1 MSTTTLKKG
10 ARTNISIWMVILVI
24 FVVLGIAAW
33 IFQLTQGLSST
44 GINQAVVWGIYIGTF
59 FLLAG
64 TASGFLFLAS
74 LGNLVF
80 IPGLDKYRPG
90 LLIGAVCTYI
100 AAGIIILM
108 DIGHP
113 ERVYQFLTSPQFNSP
128 FVWDFYALA
137 LGTIAALAFL
147 FLNPKEK
154 WMGWI
159 AGIVSLVVV
168 VAEGLLLSVTG
179 SRPLWD
185 SALTPVVFV
194 VEAVITS
201 IAFLYVAISDE
212 KVNQWLASVLRV
224 FLPILL
230 VLTFVEV
237 ITVMVGG
244 EANAKEAMRLLLTG
258 NLALL
263 FWGQIAVGIVLPM
276 VIFALKG
283 SGRILTI
290 SAAILAILGILVA
303 KLNLLVAGQAYPMF
317 EKPIFYSPSWVEIS
331 AVIGVVAFAILLFA
345 LGRRVFPSKV

>member
-1 MSTTTLKKG
+1 
-10 ARTNISIWMVILVI
+10 
-24 FVVLGIAAW
+24 
-33 IFQLTQGLSST
+33 
-44 GINQAVVWGIYIGTF
+44 
-59 FLLAG
+59 
-64 TASGFLFLAS
+64 
-74 LGNLVF
+74 
-80 IPGLDKYRPG
+80 
-90 LLIGAVCTYI
+90 
-100 AAGIIILM
+100 
-108 DIGHP
+108 
-113 ERVYQFLTSPQFNSP
+113 
-128 FVWDFYALA
+128 
-137 LGTIAALAFL
+137 
-147 FLNPKEK
+147 
-154 WMGWI
+154 
-159 AGIVSLVVV
+159 
-168 VAEGLLLSVTG
+168 
-179 SRPLWD
+179 
-185 SALTPVVFV
+185 
-194 VEAVITS
+194 
-201 IAFLYVAISDE
+201 VAISDE

-237 ITVMVGG
+237 ITIMVGG